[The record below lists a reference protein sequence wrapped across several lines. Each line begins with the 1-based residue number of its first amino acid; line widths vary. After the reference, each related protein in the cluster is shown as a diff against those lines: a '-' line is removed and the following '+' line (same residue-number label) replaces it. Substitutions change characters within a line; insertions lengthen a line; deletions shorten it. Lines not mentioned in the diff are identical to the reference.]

1 MTQLFHPPLAVQA
14 IVIDLDGTLLHTAPE
29 LAESA
34 NRMLRDMGRPA
45 VSQELLM
52 SYIGNGI
59 HWLVKRALTGDMH
72 AEPDAALFDK
82 ALPIF
87 EQHYTA
93 LLLESKPFPNV
104 IAGLDAM
111 KAAGYRLGCITNK
124 VERYTTPLLKG
135 IGLAH
140 YFDIVLAGDTLPEK
154 KPHPL
159 PLLHAAK
166 FFGIAVEQLLLVGDS
181 LSDAQAA
188 RAAGCPIICVP
199 YGYNH
204 GEPVETLNV
213 DAVIPDLTAVL
224 PLLKRA

>member
-1 MTQLFHPPLAVQA
+1 MNFPIPVSA

-34 NRMLRDMGRPA
+34 NRMLRDMGQPA

-72 AEPDAALFDK
+72 AEPDAALFDR
-82 ALPIF
+82 ALPVF

-93 LLLESKPFPNV
+93 LLLDSKPFPNV

-124 VERYTTPLLKG
+124 VERYTTPLLRG

-159 PLLHAAK
+159 PLLHSAK
-166 FFGIAVEQLLLVGDS
+166 FFGIPVERLLLIGDS
-181 LSDAQAA
+181 LSDTQAA
-188 RAAGCPIICVP
+188 RAAGCPVFCVP

-204 GEPVETLNV
+204 GEPVEGLDL
-213 DAVIPDLTAVL
+213 DAVIPDLPAA
-224 PLLKRA
+224 LKLIRHI

>member
-1 MTQLFHPPLAVQA
+1 MSFKNFPLDVSA

-34 NRMLRDMGRPA
+34 NRMLRDMGRAP
-45 VSQELLM
+45 VSQDLLM

-82 ALPIF
+82 ALPVF
-87 EQHYTA
+87 EKHYTELA
-93 LLLESKPFPNV
+93 CTSKPFANV
-104 IAGLDAM
+104 VRGLDAM

-124 VERYTTPLLKG
+124 VMRYTDPILKQS
-135 IGLAH
+135 GLAP

-154 KPHPL
+154 KPHPM

-166 FFGIAVEQLLLVGDS
+166 FFGVPVAQLLLVGDS

-204 GEPVETLNV
+204 GEPVEGLNV
-213 DAVIPDLTAVL
+213 DAVIPDLTGVL
-224 PLLKRA
+224 PLIKKV